1 MVNVMEEDFETD
13 TKEYEKIVNSYKYKE
28 VKKSLRAQLKNNNI
42 AEEVFKDLVE
52 DYMRLYITKELLA
65 KNIKDT
71 GVSIA
76 YRNRNGY
83 TTPKTNPSVSD
94 FNKVNLQMIKLL
106 DKLKLEPIL
115 KEDDEDE
122 L

>member
-1 MVNVMEEDFETD
+1 MEEDFETD
-13 TKEYEKIVNSYKYKE
+13 AKEYEKIVNSYKYKE
-28 VKKSLRAQLKNNNI
+28 VKKSLKAQLKNNNV

-83 TTPKTNPSVSD
+83 TTQKTNPSVSD
-94 FNKVNLQMIKLL
+94 FNRVNLQMIKLL
-106 DKLKLEPIL
+106 DKLKLEPVL
-115 KEDDEDE
+115 EEDEDDE